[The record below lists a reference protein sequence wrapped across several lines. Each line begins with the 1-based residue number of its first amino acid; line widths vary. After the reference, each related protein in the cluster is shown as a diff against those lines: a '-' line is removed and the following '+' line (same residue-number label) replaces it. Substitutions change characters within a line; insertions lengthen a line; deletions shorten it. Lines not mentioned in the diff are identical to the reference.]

1 MYVTLREAA
10 LLYGIPVRTMR
21 YWVKHKK
28 VKAYK
33 SANGWYW
40 MVEVTDEN
48 KDRESSGRTEKG

>member
-10 LLYGIPVRTMR
+10 ILYGIPIRTMR
-21 YWVKHKK
+21 DWVNRKK

-33 SANGWYW
+33 AGNGWYW